1 MSRSVL
7 FLSAILLF
15 ASTGWASTEP
25 GDHAA
30 GSKQTDLELVRAAIQ
45 RLDDVQQD
53 DKWLFTMT
61 IVEDGETRVIAHDAR
76 KQPEAQR
83 ELVSI
88 DGATPSQDRLS
99 DFRKEEKKR
108 VDERDPDASFFD
120 LIDMTTVSE
129 LERSGGSVRYAFT
142 PRLKDLEKAEGKV
155 SGSLVVDTLSGLVSA
170 MDIFSTEEFS
180 PAFSVSLQSYR
191 LSFHFHNEQGTPLL
205 TNMTSRAVG
214 KVGFLKKFDTR
225 TDITFSDYR
234 PALD

>member
-1 MSRSVL
+1 MSRAAL
-7 FLSAILLF
+7 LLSAILLY
-15 ASTGWASTEP
+15 AHAAWASTEP
-25 GDHAA
+25 GDPVA
-30 GSKQTDLELVRAAIQ
+30 GIEHTDLELVRAAIQ

-53 DKWLFTMT
+53 AKWLFTMT

-83 ELVSI
+83 ELISV
-88 DGATPSQDRLS
+88 DGAPPSQERLR

-108 VDERDPDASFFD
+108 VDEQDPDASFFD
-120 LIDMTTVSE
+120 LIDMATVAE
-129 LERSGGSVRYAFT
+129 LERSGDSVSYAFT

-155 SGSLVVDTLSGLVSA
+155 SGSLVVDTRSGLVSA

-191 LSFHFHNEQGTPLL
+191 LSFHFYNEQGTPLL

-234 PALD
+234 PAQD